1 MNVCTSSVCYS
12 EVKLSQQ
19 NARGEEQHS
28 TLPTSLIIIARTRNV
43 IVLLYSKSMQQ

>member
-19 NARGEEQHS
+19 NARGEEHS